1 MVQRVHKYADG
12 GKVRKDHLA
21 PAPVP
26 KKAAAPKKAANR
38 PDPKMLG
45 TGMAAGAAEALK
57 KTRKKQMEDLGL

>member
-21 PAPVP
+21 PAPAP
-26 KKAAAPKKAANR
+26 KKAAANR

-45 TGMAAGAAEALK
+45 TGLAAGAAEALK

>member
-21 PAPVP
+21 PAPTPAPAP
-26 KKAAAPKKAANR
+26 KKAAAKR
-38 PDPKMLG
+38 PDSKMLG